1 MSVPLSLL
9 LRLSWRNLWRHRRRN
24 LMLFTA
30 ILVAIA
36 ACVLLG
42 SLIRGMQSDM
52 MKDAVENLSGNLQVL
67 APGYRE
73 DPSIARAFPLRDGY
87 RPDIPDDELIGWTRR
102 VRVPAVVTSERETR
116 GISLVG
122 IDPGEERAVSFLAH
136 VSIRGEP
143 LANED
148 DDRILLGADLAA
160 RLDTAVG
167 RRVVIMTQ
175 GADGRNREA
184 GFRVA
189 GLYDAPGTALE
200 KSYAFTGIRALQTLL
215 GTNDV
220 TEVSVRLRDDR
231 YAAAAN
237 AALSK
242 EMRGLEVLNWRQLDP
257 QAAAFYEVADVGI
270 TIWYVI
276 LLLAL
281 AFGLINSLVTAV
293 LERVREFGMLR
304 ALGMRPRA
312 VIVQVAIESV
322 LIVTFALAGGIT
334 LGIAL
339 VAGFADGIDLS
350 NYAAGAELAGMRS
363 RLVPHLILRDVLT
376 LSGLAIALAVFA
388 SVYPAWRAVRIKP
401 LDALRR

>member
-1 MSVPLSLL
+1 MPLKLL
-9 LRLSWRNLWRHRRRN
+9 LQLSWRNLWRNRRRN
-24 LMLFTA
+24 LILFTA

-42 SLIRGMQSDM
+42 SLIRGMQADM
-52 MKDAVENLSGNLQVL
+52 MKDAVENLSGNLKVL

-73 DPSIARAFPLRDGY
+73 DPSIEKAFALRDGY
-87 RPDIPDDELIGWTRR
+87 RPDIPDDEMVGWTQR

-122 IDPGEERAVSFLAH
+122 INPREEQAISFLAQ
-136 VSIRGEP
+136 VTIRGEA
-143 LANED
+143 LADDN
-148 DDRILLGADLAA
+148 DDRILLGAELAA
-160 RLDTAVG
+160 RLDTDVG

-200 KSYAFTGIRALQTLL
+200 KIYGFTGLHPLQKLL
-215 GTNDV
+215 GTSDI
-220 TEVSVRLRDDR
+220 TEVSIRLRDDR
-231 YAAAAN
+231 FSAAAN
-237 AALSK
+237 NSLTK
-242 EMRGLEVLNWRQLDP
+242 EMGGLEVLNWRQLDP
-257 QAAAFYEVADVGI
+257 QAAAFYDIADVGI

-281 AFGLINSLVTAV
+281 AFGLINSLITAV

-312 VIVQVAIESV
+312 VVVQVVIESV
-322 LIVTFALAGGIT
+322 LIVGFALAGGIAV
-334 LGIAL
+334 GIAL
-339 VAGFADGIDLS
+339 VGFFAEGLDLS

-363 RLVPHLILRDVLT
+363 RLVPHLVVRDVLL
-376 LSGLAIALAVFA
+376 LSGLAVALAVLA
-388 SVYPAWRAVRIKP
+388 SAYPAWRAVRIKP

>member
-1 MSVPLSLL
+1 MPLKLL
-9 LRLSWRNLWRHRRRN
+9 LQLSWRNLWRHRRRN

-42 SLIRGMQSDM
+42 SLIRGMQNDM
-52 MKDAVENLSGNLQVL
+52 MKDAVENLSGNLKVL

-73 DPSIARAFPLRDGY
+73 DPSIERAFPLTEGY
-87 RPDIPDDELIGWTRR
+87 RPDIPEDEMIGWTRR

-122 IDPGEERAVSFLAH
+122 IDPGEERAISFLAQ
-136 VSIRGEP
+136 VGVRGEP
-143 LANED
+143 LAGAD
-148 DDRILLGADLAA
+148 DDRILLGVELAA
-160 RLDTAVG
+160 RLDTTVG

-200 KSYAFTGIRALQTLL
+200 KSYAFTGIRPLQTLL

-231 YAAAAN
+231 FSASAN
-237 AALSK
+237 QALSK
-242 EMRGLEVLNWRQLDP
+242 EMGGLEVLNWRQLDP
-257 QAAAFYEVADVGI
+257 QAAAFYEIADVGI

-281 AFGLINSLVTAV
+281 AFGLINSLITAV

-312 VIVQVAIESV
+312 VVVQVVIESV
-322 LIVTFALAGGIT
+322 LIVVFALAGGI
-334 LGIAL
+334 LVGVGL
-339 VAGFADGIDLS
+339 VALFADGIDLS

-363 RLVPHLILRDVLT
+363 RLVPHLIARDVMML
-376 LSGLAIALAVFA
+376 GALAVALAVFA
-388 SVYPAWRAVRIKP
+388 SAYPAWRAVRIKP

>member
-1 MSVPLSLL
+1 MPLKLL
-9 LRLSWRNLWRHRRRN
+9 LQLSWRNLWRYRRRN

-42 SLIRGMQSDM
+42 SLIRGMQDDM
-52 MKDAVENLSGNLQVL
+52 MKDAVENLSGNLKVL

-73 DPSIARAFPLRDGY
+73 DPSIERAFAVSDRGY
-87 RPDIPDDELIGWTRR
+87 RPDIPDDEMIGWTRR

-122 IDPGEERAVSFLAH
+122 VDPREEQAISFLAQ
-136 VSIRGEP
+136 VGIRGEA
-143 LANED
+143 LTGAD
-148 DDRILLGADLAA
+148 DDRLLLGVELAA

-200 KSYAFTGIRALQTLL
+200 KSYAFTGIRSLQKLL

-220 TEVSVRLRDDR
+220 TEISVRLRDDR
-231 YAAAAN
+231 FSAAAN
-237 AALSK
+237 RALTN
-242 EMRGLEVLNWRQLDP
+242 EMGGLEVLNWRQLDP
-257 QAAAFYEVADVGI
+257 QAAAFYEIADVGI

-281 AFGLINSLVTAV
+281 AFGLINSLITAV

-312 VIVQVAIESV
+312 VVVQVVIESV
-322 LIVTFALAGGIT
+322 LIVGFALAGGIVV
-334 LGIAL
+334 GVGL
-339 VAGFADGIDLS
+339 VEFFADGIDLS
-350 NYAAGAELAGMRS
+350 SYAAGVELAGIRS
-363 RLVPHLILRDVLT
+363 RLVPHLMLRDVISL
-376 LSGLAIALAVFA
+376 GALAVALAVFA
-388 SVYPAWRAVRIKP
+388 SAYPAWRAVRIKP

>member
-1 MSVPLSLL
+1 
-9 LRLSWRNLWRHRRRN
+9 
-24 LMLFTA
+24 
-30 ILVAIA
+30 
-36 ACVLLG
+36 
-42 SLIRGMQSDM
+42 M
-52 MKDAVENLSGNLQVL
+52 MKDAVENLSGNLKVL

-73 DPSIARAFPLRDGY
+73 DPSIEKAFPLRDGY
-87 RPDIPDDELIGWTRR
+87 RPDIPDDEMMGWTRR

-122 IDPGEERAVSFLAH
+122 IDPGEEQAISFLAQ
-136 VSIRGEP
+136 VTIRGEA
-143 LANED
+143 LADEN
-148 DDRILLGADLAA
+148 DDRILLGAELAA

-200 KSYAFTGIRALQTLL
+200 KAYAFTGLHPLQKLL

-220 TEVSVRLRDDR
+220 TEVSIRLRDDR
-231 YAAAAN
+231 FSAAAN
-237 AALSK
+237 GSLTK
-242 EMRGLEVLNWRQLDP
+242 EMSGLEVLNWRQLDP
-257 QAAAFYEVADVGI
+257 QAAAFYEIADVGI

-281 AFGLINSLVTAV
+281 AFGLINSLITAV

-312 VIVQVAIESV
+312 VVVQVVIESV
-322 LIVTFALAGGIT
+322 LIVRVCARRWNRGGHRAGRVFRRGNRSVQLCGRRRI
-334 LGIAL
+334 G
-339 VAGFADGIDLS
+339 GHEEQ
-350 NYAAGAELAGMRS
+350 AGASSGCARRVAVERAGRCTGGS
-363 RLVPHLILRDVLT
+363 CERIP
-376 LSGLAIALAVFA
+376 GLARGAHQTARCIEEMN
-388 SVYPAWRAVRIKP
+388 
-401 LDALRR
+401 DEQ

>member
-1 MSVPLSLL
+1 MPLKLL
-9 LRLSWRNLWRHRRRN
+9 LQLSWRNLWRHRRRN
-24 LMLFTA
+24 LILFTA

-42 SLIRGMQSDM
+42 SLIRGMQNDM
-52 MKDAVENLSGNLQVL
+52 MEDAVENLSGNLKVL

-73 DPSIARAFPLRDGY
+73 DPSIESGFALDQAY
-87 RPDIPDDELIGWTRR
+87 RPDIPDDEMIGWTRR

-122 IDPGEERAVSFLAH
+122 IDPEEERSISFLAQ
-136 VSIRGEP
+136 VAIRGEA
-143 LANED
+143 LTDGN
-148 DDRILLGADLAA
+148 DDRILLGAELAA
-160 RLDTAVG
+160 RLETEVG

-200 KSYAFTGIRALQTLL
+200 KSYGFTGIRPLQKLL
-215 GTNDV
+215 GTENV
-220 TEVSVRLRDDR
+220 TEVSIRLRDDR
-231 YAAAAN
+231 FSAAAN
-237 AALSK
+237 ASLAK
-242 EMRGLEVLNWRQLDP
+242 EMRGLDVLNWRQLDP
-257 QAAAFYEVADVGI
+257 QAAAFYEIADVGI

-281 AFGLINSLVTAV
+281 AFGLINSLITAV

-312 VIVQVAIESV
+312 VVVQVVIESV
-322 LIVTFALAGGIT
+322 LIVTFALAGGIVV
-334 LGIAL
+334 GIAL
-339 VAGFADGIDLS
+339 VAYFADGIDLS

-363 RLVPHLILRDVLT
+363 RLVPHLVVRDVMS
-376 LSGLAIALAVFA
+376 LSALAVALAVFA
-388 SVYPAWRAVRIKP
+388 SAYPAWRAVRIRP

>member
-1 MSVPLSLL
+1 MPLKLL
-9 LRLSWRNLWRHRRRN
+9 LQLSWRNLWRHRRRN
-24 LMLFTA
+24 LILFTA

-42 SLIRGMQSDM
+42 SLIRGMQIDM
-52 MKDAVENLSGNLQVL
+52 MKDAVENLSGNLKVL

-73 DPSIARAFPLRDGY
+73 DPSIEKAFALRDGY
-87 RPDIPDDELIGWTRR
+87 RPDIPDDEMVGWTQR

-122 IDPGEERAVSFLAH
+122 VDPREERAISFLAQ
-136 VSIRGEP
+136 VTIRGEA
-143 LANED
+143 LADDD
-148 DDRILLGADLAA
+148 DDRILLGAELAA
-160 RLDTAVG
+160 RLGTDVG

-200 KSYAFTGIRALQTLL
+200 KMYAFTGLHPLQKLL
-215 GTNDV
+215 GTTDI
-220 TEVSVRLRDDR
+220 TEVSIRLRDDR
-231 YAAAAN
+231 FSAAAN
-237 AALSK
+237 NSLTK
-242 EMRGLEVLNWRQLDP
+242 EMDGLEVLNWRQLDP
-257 QAAAFYEVADVGI
+257 QAAAFYDIADVGI

-281 AFGLINSLVTAV
+281 AFGLINSLITAV

-312 VIVQVAIESV
+312 VVVQVVIESV
-322 LIVTFALAGGIT
+322 LIVGFALACGIAV
-334 LGIAL
+334 GIAL
-339 VAGFADGIDLS
+339 VGFFAEGIDLS

-363 RLVPHLILRDVLT
+363 RLVPHLVVRDVLL
-376 LSGLAIALAVFA
+376 LSGLAVALAVLA
-388 SVYPAWRAVRIKP
+388 SAYPAWRAVRIKP